1 MRRDDINE
9 IGLAAAIVLIAL
21 LVADAVWL
29 HVKCARQE
37 AEIAALS
44 ARLELHVNPPPE
56 PEEPSFADKA
66 ADMYNKVKSAASAGY
81 QAAKEE
87 LGKSAK

>member
-1 MRRDDINE
+1 MRRDDMNE
-9 IGLAAAIVLIAL
+9 IGLAAALVLIAL

-44 ARLELHVNPPPE
+44 ARLEMHVNPPLP

-66 ADMYNKVKSAASAGY
+66 SDMYNKVKSAAVKGFE
-81 QAAKEE
+81 AAREE
-87 LGKSAK
+87 YSK

>member
-29 HVKCARQE
+29 HMKCLRQE

-44 ARLELHVNPPPE
+44 VRTERLENPPAP

-66 ADMYNKVKSAASAGY
+66 VDMYNKVKSAAVRGY
-81 QAAKEE
+81 EAAKD
-87 LGKSAK
+87 A